1 MNASIIKLVVA
12 AAMVFTPVLAMAQ
25 WKVGVEGGIVRNTLL
40 VSKCYDYDRHYISGT
55 SGIIGIPVRYD
66 FHDWF
71 GLQAEVSCLTKN
83 YSMYRSDIFGATIT
97 IISTAI
103 STFLFMHDS
112 VSEARNCADIFLPAA
127 SSERGWRAMWK
138 ATNIDISNRIHT
150 STMAITIL
158 TRKSPLIRVETIGLM
173 LVYQVR

>member
-1 MNASIIKLVVA
+1 MNAYIIKLVVA

-83 YSMYRSDIFGATIT
+83 YSMYRSDIFGGNYYNYINGYLNIPVYAPIQFRKPE
-97 IISTAI
+97 IARIYSCRRLHRSVAGELCGRQPIS
-103 STFLFMHDS
+103 
-112 VSEARNCADIFLPAA
+112 IFPTGFIHQLWQLPF
-127 SSERGWRAMWK
+127 
-138 ATNIDISNRIHT
+138 
-150 STMAITIL
+150 
-158 TRKSPLIRVETIGLM
+158 
-173 LVYQVR
+173 